1 MTDSGPDELSAL
13 SLGCWR
19 VISLMSPRSSRQ
31 ASRAEQ
37 RGEPVAAATGLTG
50 EIVAQVQTEI

>member
-1 MTDSGPDELSAL
+1 MTDSRPDEL